1 MILFISSSIIL
12 QVIHEIL
19 KLFHLSILNRWLFLV
34 LGLVLVELLLLPVRL
49 ALLVE
54 LVLELLLI
62 LQVGYL
68 LLLDSFVWYCP

>member
-19 KLFHLSILNRWLFLV
+19 ELFHLSILNRWLFLV
-34 LGLVLVELLLLPVRL
+34 LGLGLVLVELLLLPVRL
-49 ALLVE
+49 ALFVE

-68 LLLDSFVWYCP
+68 LLLDSFV

>member
-19 KLFHLSILNRWLFLV
+19 ELFHLSILNRWLFLV

-68 LLLDSFVWYCP
+68 LLLDSFV